1 MNGKAPPGL
10 STGDKVVTQGGTYEI
25 TGVNKDGSYTSNKV
39 SDQTK
44 SDYESSGGK
53 YDKYDSGGVLRGL
66 GGIKATEEDEMIL
79 PPDITA
85 AMLTPAAD
93 ATFQARLAELGVLY
107 GAKRGPLTLPTGM
120 SQNRDSHDHHGD
132 SDTFGDVTLTE
143 EQARGVTVYDLA
155 QKSRSLGLY
164 GWRH

>member
-1 MNGKAPPGL
+1 M
-10 STGDKVVTQGGTYEI
+10 
-25 TGVNKDGSYTSNKV
+25 NKDGSYTSNKV

-107 GAKRGPLTLPTGM
+107 GAKRGPLTLPAGM

-132 SDTFGDVTLTE
+132 SYTFGDVTLTE
-143 EQARGVTVYDLA
+143 EQARGMTVYDLA

>member
-1 MNGKAPPGL
+1 M
-10 STGDKVVTQGGTYEI
+10 
-25 TGVNKDGSYTSNKV
+25 NKDGSYTSNKV

-93 ATFQARLAELGVLY
+93 ATFQARLAELGSCMEQSAAADAA
-107 GAKRGPLTLPTGM
+107 G
-120 SQNRDSHDHHGD
+120 GD
-132 SDTFGDVTLTE
+132 E
-143 EQARGVTVYDLA
+143 PEPRQP
-155 QKSRSLGLY
+155 
-164 GWRH
+164 